1 MKLGGRFIETKK
13 SAQSKMYAN
22 TVWNSK
28 SLMQEFTW
36 IKFMVRHCFSGWN
49 YSDNKIMIQKMK
61 FMLNNH
67 ATYELLSFLNI
78 KKGKGKIQVERKV
91 KKEYGKRQQS
101 IVIQARSLQFN
112 FFSSYKCWNHVGHK

>member
-78 KKGKGKIQVERKV
+78 KKEREKY
-91 KKEYGKRQQS
+91 KLKEK
-101 IVIQARSLQFN
+101 
-112 FFSSYKCWNHVGHK
+112 